1 MVDTVDELVD
11 GVWVVVV
18 VDVEG
23 VVLIVVAV
31 VGGKLNLGTD
41 VVKLP
46 FLHNSL
52 SSLSMSM
59 QRTGDN
65 KRRRSAPQ

>member
-1 MVDTVDELVD
+1 ME
-11 GVWVVVV
+11 VVVV
-18 VDVEG
+18 VVVVV
-23 VVLIVVAV
+23 VVLKVVGAA

-41 VVKLP
+41 VVRLP